1 MLSFTFVDFAL
12 NTLTKRD
19 IVKVISIHLNKLKFP
34 NYPRIF
40 CVKFGNDRAG
50 GSEVVRLLN
59 DK

>member
-34 NYPRIF
+34 YPRIF